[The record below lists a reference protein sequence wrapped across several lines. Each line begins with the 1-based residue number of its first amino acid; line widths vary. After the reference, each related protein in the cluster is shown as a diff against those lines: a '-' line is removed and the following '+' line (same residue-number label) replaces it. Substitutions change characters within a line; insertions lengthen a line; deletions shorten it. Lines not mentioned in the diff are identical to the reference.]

1 MYVFRESIGWFPL
14 KTLNLTKANV
24 YFWVLSYFLFVHIIL
39 LSFISPN
46 LFLFVCFLVT
56 LQLLLP
62 RVSYLTLV
70 TDKVKKHF
78 LKVMKAEDVEEMWFE
93 YEGTPLKW

>member
-1 MYVFRESIGWFPL
+1 MLIFF
-14 KTLNLTKANV
+14 
-24 YFWVLSYFLFVHIIL
+24 
-39 LSFISPN
+39 
-46 LFLFVCFLVT
+46 
-56 LQLLLP
+56 QLLLP

-93 YEGTPLKW
+93 YEGTPLKWYVVLIASVLQIHLLLYL